1 MIDLHSHVLPGLDDG
16 PRDVAGSLEILDAAA
31 AAGIATLAATPHV
44 TDEYPTTAD
53 AMEAALAEVDAL
65 GHAVRVLPGGELD
78 IRRAAQLE
86 DGELR
91 RFGLGGNPRLLLLEM
106 PYAGWPLD
114 LPQLLFD
121 FQARGF
127 TVVLAHPERNHDV
140 EDDPERLRPLVDS
153 GIVVQ
158 VTAAAVDGRLG
169 RRAARA
175 AQALIERGLAH
186 LLASD
191 AHTASIRAIGMRDA
205 VGTLRDDALGR
216 WLTQDVPA
224 ALLAGGPLPPRPAT
238 RRTMRLPWHR

>member
-16 PRDVAGSLEILDAAA
+16 PQDVAGSLEILDAAA
-31 AAGIATLAATPHV
+31 ADGIATIAATPHV
-44 TDEYPTTAD
+44 TDEYPTTVE
-53 AMEAALAEVDAL
+53 AMERALAEVSAL
-65 GHAVRVLPGGELD
+65 GHSVRVLPGAELD
-78 IRRAAQLE
+78 IRRAAQL
-86 DGELR
+86 DDDALR

-127 TVVLAHPERNHDV
+127 TLVLAHPERNHDV
-140 EDDPERLRPLVDS
+140 MDDPERLRPLAERGVAM
-153 GIVVQ
+153 Q

-169 RRAARA
+169 RSAQKAAHT
-175 AQALIERGLAH
+175 LIGRGLAH

-205 VGTLRDDALGR
+205 TRTLNDDALAR
-216 WLTQDVPA
+216 WLTEDVPA
-224 ALLAGGPLPPRPAT
+224 ALLAGEQLPVRPAT